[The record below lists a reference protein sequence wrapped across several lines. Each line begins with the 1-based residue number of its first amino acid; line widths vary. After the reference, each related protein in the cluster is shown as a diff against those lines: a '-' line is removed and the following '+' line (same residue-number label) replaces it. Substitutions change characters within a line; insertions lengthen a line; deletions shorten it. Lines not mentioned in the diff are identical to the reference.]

1 MQAPNSRKVQGR
13 VRERRATIIQIM
25 RTEGSTSVSKLAARL
40 HCSPVTIRRDLTFLV
55 AEGQGM
61 TRYHGVAAARGVIL
75 EQWFQDKMEE
85 APDAKTAIAEMAAGL
100 IEDGTVIG
108 LNGGTTTMR
117 IAEALVAAGKRITVV
132 TNAVNIAMI
141 LTSPRIQVV
150 VVGGGLRPS
159 NYETTGV
166 EAVHQLER
174 LHLEWAFLGANGV
187 HVNFGIS
194 TSAAEEASVGAAFA
208 RAADRVVVVADARK
222 FGQTATHQML
232 AWPMVDMLISDPSS
246 ESRIEGWQE
255 QLNLGPPARGPA
267 VAWMLRNG

>member
-13 VRERRATIIQIM
+13 VRERQAKIMQIM
-25 RTEGSTSVSKLAARL
+25 RTEGTTSVSRLAARL
-40 HCSPVTIRRDLTFLV
+40 HCSPVTIRRDLNFLA

-61 TRYHGVAAARGVIL
+61 TRYHGVAAARGLVL

-100 IEDGTVIG
+100 IDDGAVIG
-108 LNGGTTTMR
+108 LNGGTTTTR
-117 IAEALVAAGKRITVV
+117 IAEALVAGDKRITVV
-132 TNAVNIAMI
+132 TNAVNIAMV
-141 LTSPRIQVV
+141 LTNPRIQVV

-159 NYETTGV
+159 NYETTGF
-166 EAVHQLER
+166 EAIRQLER

-187 HVNFGIS
+187 HVNFGVS

-208 RAADRVVVVADARK
+208 RAADRVVVVADGRK

-232 AWPMVDMLISDPSS
+232 AWAMVDMLISDASS
-246 ESRIEGWQE
+246 ESLINGWE
-255 QLNLGPPARGPA
+255 QPLHLGNPARGPA
-267 VAWMLRNG
+267 LAWMLRTG